1 MTTGRG
7 KHLGNHSQGLHA
19 WTLCYLLS
27 NLGFVLKRKI
37 PVESFKISRPYFA
50 TYKIEIWGFYT
61 YKIQKHE
68 IRKSA
73 SPRPLEKPKY
83 IHEEDFKMNSYSF

>member
-1 MTTGRG
+1 M
-7 KHLGNHSQGLHA
+7 NS
-19 WTLCYLLS
+19 LLS
-27 NLGFVLKRKI
+27 ALKFRI
-37 PVESFKISRPYFA
+37 CAQSISRPYFA